1 MEEFKLLALA
11 VILPVT
17 FYTELTAGKIYNW
30 MTLPAIAL
38 GLLLSGVEGLE
49 PLVSAITAALIGGG
63 IFFLPYLI
71 SGLSRGRP
79 VVGGGDVKLAA
90 AIGALTNTYFVL
102 WTIWWG
108 VLAGG
113 LMGLGVIAWRMVK
126 PPPKEEDGAS
136 RVPVLLVRVPFGTAL
151 CVGVC
156 IAFTQVYLIV

>member
-1 MEEFKLLALA
+1 MEDFKLLALA
-11 VILPVT
+11 IIVPVT
-17 FYTELTAGKIYNW
+17 FYTELSAGKIYNW

-38 GLLLSGVEGLE
+38 GLLLSGVEGLDQF
-49 PLVSAITAALIGGG
+49 ITALSAALIGGG

-90 AIGALTNTYFVL
+90 AIGALTYTTFVL

-113 LMGLGVIAWRMVK
+113 LMGLGIIVWRMMR
-126 PPPKEEDGAS
+126 PPAKEEDKPPT
-136 RVPVLLVRVPFGTAL
+136 PVLLVRVPFGTAL

-156 IAFTQVYLIV
+156 IAFSQFHL

>member
-1 MEEFKLLALA
+1 MEPFKLLALA
-11 VILPVT
+11 ILLPVT

-38 GLLLSGVEGLE
+38 GLLLSGVEGL
-49 PLVSAITAALIGGG
+49 PHFVTALSAALIGGG

-90 AIGALTNTYFVL
+90 AIGALTSVSFVL

-113 LMGLGVIAWRMVK
+113 LMGLGVIVWRMVK
-126 PPPKEEDGAS
+126 PPPKDEDS
-136 RVPVLLVRVPFGTAL
+136 PRTPVLLIRVPFGTAL

-156 IAFTQVYLIV
+156 IAFVRFYL

>member
-1 MEEFKLLALA
+1 MEDFKLLALA
-11 VILPVT
+11 MILPVT

-38 GLLLSGVEGLE
+38 GLLLSGLEGFQALQAA
-49 PLVSAITAALIGGG
+49 VAAALIGGG

-90 AIGALTNTYFVL
+90 AIGALTSIPFVL

-113 LMGLGVIAWRMVK
+113 LMGLGVIVWRMMK
-126 PPPKEEDGAS
+126 PPPKDEDAP
-136 RVPVLLVRVPFGTAL
+136 RTPVLLIRIPFGTAL

-156 IAFTQVYLIV
+156 IAFLEIYL